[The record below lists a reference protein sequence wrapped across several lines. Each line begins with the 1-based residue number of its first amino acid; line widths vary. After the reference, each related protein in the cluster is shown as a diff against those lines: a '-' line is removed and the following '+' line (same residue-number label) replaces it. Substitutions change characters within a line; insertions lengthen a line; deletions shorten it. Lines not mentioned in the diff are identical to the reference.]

1 MSDLSEKVSEF
12 LKVLGDQTR
21 LDILELLKNGGKT
34 SKEIQDTLHKSQST
48 ISLQLKKLTDEDLIS
63 FEKREIL
70 KNEKDSEEK
79 VVSINYYYVK
89 YEYIYKILTLI
100 QSFLITLQKEKVKRL
115 TDLDRYDTL
124 L

>member
-12 LKVLGDQTR
+12 LKVLSDQTR
-21 LDILELLKNGGKT
+21 LDILELLKDGEKT
-34 SKEIQDTLHKSQST
+34 SKEIQDALNKSQST

-63 FEKREIL
+63 FEKKEII
-70 KNEKDSEEK
+70 KNERNSEEK

>member
-1 MSDLSEKVSEF
+1 MSDLSVNVSEF

-34 SKEIQDTLHKSQST
+34 SKEIQDALHKSQST
-48 ISLQLKKLTDEDLIS
+48 ISLQLKKLADEDLIS